1 MLWFPKLN
9 EEETDWSDTVGPIAG
24 ISSTNAKYSNFAD
37 SVCEISACSVDL
49 TDSVC
54 RIFPIDGLD
63 KIRNAVAENLPTVEN
78 LRHCYSRFLP
88 SFCCV
93 LELQYLIF
101 AGYDA
106 VSSSIPGFYT
116 SNNFFNVFFPIKSIC
131 HYVVRHVRNA

>member
-63 KIRNAVAENLPTVEN
+63 KIRNAVAEIFSQSKIYDTVAEIDTKAIRRLPE
-78 LRHCYSRFLP
+78 RF
-88 SFCCV
+88 S
-93 LELQYLIF
+93 
-101 AGYDA
+101 
-106 VSSSIPGFYT
+106 
-116 SNNFFNVFFPIKSIC
+116 
-131 HYVVRHVRNA
+131 HV